1 MILPSW
7 QIKHPHRTI
16 DEAIDLDEIPDL
28 QYRYLLQKLV
38 SDQALA
44 NPVAAVAF
52 AMRLEDEEIRVEMV
66 SGVVE
71 SWAIK
76 DPAGAG
82 QWAAALPEGE
92 IRDLGLSKV
101 SERLAITDLDSARE
115 LVREIGDRRTKGFA
129 VHRMM
134 TAGRVIKH
142 HFEAGLRLADE
153 EMSEMPYDLLHA
165 WALYIRP
172 EDTFPHS
179 ALGWKT
185 PATPTGSSSIP
196 TINRIKPSIPKRLT
210 ESSSMNWMTRG
221 NESPVPFLLQVFD
234 RLRRI
239 HA

>member
-66 SGVVE
+66 SDVVE

-172 EDTFPHS
+172 EDV
-179 ALGWKT
+179 
-185 PATPTGSSSIP
+185 PAFRTWLENARDSD
-196 TINRIKPSIPKRLT
+196 RIKFHPYHQPDQAIDPEKAYGIILH
-210 ESSSMNWMTRG
+210 ELDDAG
-221 NESPVPFLLQVFD
+221 E
-234 RLRRI
+234 
-239 HA
+239 